1 MKTRPAALLLALAS
15 PLAAQFAPAPP
26 PPDRLPPPTVTVQGR
41 GEVRVPNTV
50 AAIQLGFEAAGPE
63 EAAVREDVTRRS
75 QAVTAALKDLQ
86 VQRLQTAAVSIRP
99 QFAHPAPEG
108 GKRPAPPKITGY
120 LARVETGFS
129 APVDRAG
136 KIISDMMNLGAN
148 SVLHMSAEPQDEAR
162 RAAENEALALA
173 AKDAET
179 QARALLGALGLQWAG
194 IRSIDAAGGPFEPGP
209 MPRMMAMAAEAAPL
223 PELDIQG
230 GERVIAR
237 QVQMQVE
244 FRQP

>member
-1 MKTRPAALLLALAS
+1 MKIHPAALLLALAS
-15 PLAAQFAPAPP
+15 PLVAQPDPAPP
-26 PPDRLPPPTVTVQGR
+26 RPERLPPPTVTVQGR
-41 GEVRVPNTV
+41 AEVRVPNTR

-75 QAVTAALKDLQ
+75 QAVTTALKDLQ
-86 VQRLQTAAVSIRP
+86 VQNLETAAISIRP
-99 QFAHPAPEG
+99 QFAHAAPEG
-108 GKRPAPPKITGY
+108 GKRPPPPKITGY
-120 LARVETGFS
+120 VGRVEVGFS
-129 APVDRAG
+129 APVEQAG
-136 KIISDMMNLGAN
+136 KVITDMMNLGAN
-148 SVLHMSAEPQDEAR
+148 SVIHMVAEPTDEAR
-162 RAAENEALALA
+162 RAGENEALALA
-173 AKDAET
+173 AKDAEA

-194 IRSIDAAGGPFEPGP
+194 IRAIDAAGGSFEPGP